1 MSLPYLQP
9 YLGLSNGLNTLHA
22 AGAGGIGGWVEL
34 ARTTLGSAS
43 ETLEVTGIADKRYL
57 MYLIDG
63 RPVSSEFQTVLQTG
77 NSSFDTG
84 SNYSSR
90 ASNNGGADSTQ
101 TSFPYARLSP
111 STSLSDLFVVGYIA
125 NYSTKEKLGQSQS
138 VKRETSGSA
147 NAPQRMEHIW
157 KWTNT
162 SNVIDRLRINENGT
176 GTINTNSE
184 MVVLGW
190 DPADTHTN
198 NFWEELASVDLSG
211 GAATSLSSGNFTSKK
226 YLWVQGYIEHSGAAG
241 YGIMRVGNSSVDTG
255 SNYATRVSFDG
266 GADATY
272 TSQTSYPYILG
283 NGAGPAVFEGF
294 FNMFIINNASNEK
307 LIIAHNN
314 FFYTTVGPTN
324 AGQRHELAMK
334 WANTSNQIDIIE
346 LSRTSGNL
354 GTNTSIKVWGSD

>member
-147 NAPQRMEHIW
+147 NAPQRMEHVW

-184 MVVLGW
+184 MVVLGY

-198 NFWEELASVDLSG
+198 NFWEELAAVDLSG
-211 GAATSLSSGNFTSKK
+211 GDASSLSTGTITAKK
-226 YLWVQGYIEHSGAAG
+226 YLWIQFLVEVDTLNADCFIKFNNNSANYAWRRSVDGGSDTTVINRSSIDPEGSLQTSQPMFVNMFVINNNGYEKLFI
-241 YGIMRVGNSSVDTG
+241 GNSMRQNT
-255 SNYATRVSFDG
+255 A
-266 GADATY
+266 
-272 TSQTSYPYILG
+272 
-283 NGAGPAVFEGF
+283 GAG
-294 FNMFIINNASNEK
+294 NA
-307 LIIAHNN
+307 
-314 FFYTTVGPTN
+314 PTRREW
-324 AGQRHELAMK
+324 AGK
-334 WANTSNQIDIIE
+334 WANTTQVTNISLTAQ
-346 LSRTSGNL
+346 TGNFKSK
-354 GTNTSIKVWGSD
+354 TIMRVWGAD